1 MVLTSWEKG
10 PFVFVRRSMCLY
22 RSEIPAP
29 CFGDQQSKS
38 LPEWRNRVQQ
48 TAKSPLLARQIGSL
62 RAGTKPRGCRVVAR
76 LRRAHHGRTCPL
88 IGVKRSRTGTSPASI
103 DRHWHALTV
112 RSLPADPAPSD
123 PNPPPVRSC
132 RLFLFLCPVPMPC
145 SCACRFLWSIL
156 GGTERIAKMTTEPDQ
171 VTFAIKPPFTI
182 VCREDGSWWIETIEG
197 PSLEVESEEQGQELI
212 RELVDNPEA
221 ALVRYLS
228 AITGLAAADVV
239 APTLAPMR

>member
-1 MVLTSWEKG
+1 M
-10 PFVFVRRSMCLY
+10 P
-22 RSEIPAP
+22 
-29 CFGDQQSKS
+29 
-38 LPEWRNRVQQ
+38 
-48 TAKSPLLARQIGSL
+48 
-62 RAGTKPRGCRVVAR
+62 
-76 LRRAHHGRTCPL
+76 
-88 IGVKRSRTGTSPASI
+88 SPASI

-123 PNPPPVRSC
+123 PNP
-132 RLFLFLCPVPMPC
+132 RLSDPAAC
-145 SCACRFLWSIL
+145 SCSCRFLWSIL

-182 VCREDGSWWIETIEG
+182 VCREDGSWWIEAVEG
-197 PSLEVESEEQGQELI
+197 LSLEVESEEQGQELI

-239 APTLAPMR
+239 APTPAPMR

>member
-1 MVLTSWEKG
+1 M
-10 PFVFVRRSMCLY
+10 P
-22 RSEIPAP
+22 
-29 CFGDQQSKS
+29 
-38 LPEWRNRVQQ
+38 
-48 TAKSPLLARQIGSL
+48 
-62 RAGTKPRGCRVVAR
+62 
-76 LRRAHHGRTCPL
+76 
-88 IGVKRSRTGTSPASI
+88 SPASI

-123 PNPPPVRSC
+123 PNPRLSDPAACSC
-132 RLFLFLCPVPMPC
+132 SCALFLCPVPMPC

-182 VCREDGSWWIETIEG
+182 VCREDGSWWIEAVEG
-197 PSLEVESEEQGQELI
+197 LSLEVESEEQGQELI

-239 APTLAPMR
+239 APTPAPMRCSQRRRKRVSA